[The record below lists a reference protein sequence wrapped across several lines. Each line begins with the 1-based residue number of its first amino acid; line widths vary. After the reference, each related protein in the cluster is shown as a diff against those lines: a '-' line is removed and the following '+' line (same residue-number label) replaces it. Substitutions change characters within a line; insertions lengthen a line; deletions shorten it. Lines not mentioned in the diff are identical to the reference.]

1 MALADVATTE
11 LARFAAA
18 DAPRAL
24 MGPTWCHAQVHPA
37 LFAVVLWGTPCGA
50 DTAALVAS
58 LKLEL
63 GDGVAPHRSIV
74 DVSRLDGADG
84 GAFEVLNAYV
94 SDHREALS
102 QAVTRLAL
110 VRPSGMAGAVTSG
123 FYEVSGSPYP
133 VEIFDDTDAALAW
146 LDDDVSIG
154 GELEA
159 LVAQATGRSAL
170 LARLHLALRQSLD
183 VATPARIAQAL
194 GVSERTLQRR
204 LKDEAT
210 TFAAELLSARVQAA
224 KRRMRETDA
233 PLAAIALEVGFSSQ
247 QHFSRAFKAIEG
259 ITPSAYRREQ
269 IGWL

>member
-11 LARFAAA
+11 LARFAASG
-18 DAPRAL
+18 APRAL
-24 MGPTWCHAQVHPA
+24 VGPTWCHAQVHPD
-37 LFAVVLWGTPCGA
+37 LFAVVLWGTPGGA
-50 DTAALVAS
+50 DADALVAS

-63 GDGVAPHRSIV
+63 GEGVDAHRSIV
-74 DVSRLDGADG
+74 DVSRLEGVDS
-84 GAFEVLNAYV
+84 GAFEALNAYV
-94 SDHREALS
+94 SDYREALS
-102 QAVTRLAL
+102 KAVVRLAL

-133 VEIFDDTDAALAW
+133 VEIFDDADAALAW
-146 LDDDVSIG
+146 LGDDASLAA
-154 GELEA
+154 ELEA

-170 LARLHLALRQSLD
+170 LARLHLALRPTLD
-183 VATPARIAQAL
+183 AATPASVAQAL

-247 QHFSRAFKAIEG
+247 QHFSRAFKEIEG
-259 ITPSAYRREQ
+259 LTPSAYRREH
-269 IGWL
+269 GR

>member
-1 MALADVATTE
+1 MALVDVATTE
-11 LARFAAA
+11 LARFASA

-24 MGPTWCHAQVHPA
+24 VGPTWCHAQVHPE
-37 LFAVVLWGTPCGA
+37 LFAVVLWGTPGGA

-63 GDGVAPHRSIV
+63 DEDVAPHRSIV
-74 DVSRLDGADG
+74 DVSRLEGVDG
-84 GAFEVLNAYV
+84 GAFEVLNTYV
-94 SDHREALS
+94 SEYREALS
-102 QAVTRLAL
+102 RAVTRLAL

-133 VEIFDDTDAALAW
+133 VEIFGDAQAALAW
-146 LDDDVSIG
+146 LDDDEAIG
-154 GELEA
+154 AELDA
-159 LVAQATGRSAL
+159 LAAQATGRSPL
-170 LARLHLALRQSLD
+170 LARLHLALRDTLD
-183 VATPARIAQAL
+183 EATPASLAQAL

-210 TFAAELLSARVQAA
+210 TFAAQLVRARVEAA

-247 QHFSRAFKAIEG
+247 QHFSRAFKEIEG
-259 ITPSAYRREQ
+259 LTPSAYRQ
-269 IGWL
+269 AHLG